1 MAKNSW
7 VWLFSAWLVATVA
20 MLGSLFFSD
29 VMLYPPCT
37 MCWYQRIGMYPLVFI
52 FGVALFSYDKSVIK
66 FVLPLVLVGWF
77 FAFYH
82 NLLHYG
88 IITEEMT
95 PCSMGVPCSVK
106 YIEWFGFITIP
117 MLSLIAF
124 SLILICLRM
133 IQRSDNA

>member
-1 MAKNSW
+1 MAKNNW
-7 VWLFSAWLVATVA
+7 TWLFFAWLVAAVA

-37 MCWYQRIGMYPLVFI
+37 MCWYQRIAMYPLVFI
-52 FGVALFSYDKSVIK
+52 FGVALFSYDKSVVK
-66 FVLPLVLVGWF
+66 FSVPMVLIGWF

-82 NLLHYG
+82 NLLHYE

-124 SLILICLRM
+124 SM
-133 IQRSDNA
+133 IAVSLVMIKRSENS